1 MILYLRCHNN
11 NKAETAFTEF
21 STAINVYGMP
31 SRVRTD
37 KGMEN
42 AQIAWFMLQRR
53 GPDRGSIIAGRSV
66 HNQRIERLWRDVFS
80 GCVSLFYRLFY
91 FLEEHGLLDP
101 TDEKDLFSL
110 HYVYLPRINKQ
121 LSLFQRAW
129 NCKPLS
135 TERNK
140 TPMQLWISGI
150 LKIQNSDYTVARE
163 FCESEPPTE
172 VCKMQFTEMCDFCI
186 CEADILLSSVCVCLS
201 VTFSHSVPIQT
212 KL

>member
-1 MILYLRCHNN
+1 MILYLHCCDN
-11 NKAETAFTEF
+11 NKAETAFAQF
-21 STAINVYGMP
+21 SSAVNVYGLP

-42 AQIAWFMLQRR
+42 VQIAWFMLQRR

-80 GCVSLFYRLFY
+80 GCISLFYRLFY

-101 TDEKDLFSL
+101 TDEQDLFSL
-110 HYVYLPRINKQ
+110 HYVYVPRINQQ
-121 LSLFQRAW
+121 LSLFLHAW
-129 NCKPLS
+129 NHKPLS

-150 LKIQNSDYTVARE
+150 LRIRNSNHTVPRE
-163 FCESEPPTE
+163 FYESEPNTE
-172 VCKMQFTEMCDFCI
+172 VWHMQCT
-186 CEADILLSSVCVCLS
+186 LLTLVV
-201 VTFSHSVPIQT
+201 
-212 KL
+212 

>member
-1 MILYLRCHNN
+1 
-11 NKAETAFTEF
+11 
-21 STAINVYGMP
+21 
-31 SRVRTD
+31 
-37 KGMEN
+37 MEN

-129 NCKPLS
+129 DCKPL
-135 TERNK
+135 
-140 TPMQLWISGI
+140 
-150 LKIQNSDYTVARE
+150 
-163 FCESEPPTE
+163 
-172 VCKMQFTEMCDFCI
+172 
-186 CEADILLSSVCVCLS
+186 
-201 VTFSHSVPIQT
+201 
-212 KL
+212 